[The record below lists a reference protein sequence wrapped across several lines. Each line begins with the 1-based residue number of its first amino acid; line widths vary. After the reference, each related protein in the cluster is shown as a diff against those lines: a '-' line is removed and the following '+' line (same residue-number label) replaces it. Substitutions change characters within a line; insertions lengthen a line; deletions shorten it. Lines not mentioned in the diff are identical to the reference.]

1 MGESANTRSKATARP
16 EGSHQHPS
24 AIPLRLDYVS
34 ADDGKFREWLRRYRE
49 EVAGEPPTDEWLDA
63 YLKHIFTEQSKN
75 RHIWWA
81 VSEDRKVGFVVAVL
95 TPQSTDRQRLQGMVA
110 EFFVYPEFRRE
121 GYGQRMADAVI
132 AFLHSRGCH
141 DVHTSVPAGNVRGVR
156 FWQACSFQ
164 ISRYLL
170 VHRPDLKPDDED
182 EDDEEEL

>member
-1 MGESANTRSKATARP
+1 VGEAADVRSKTNAKP
-16 EGSHQHPS
+16 EGSQQTPS
-24 AIPLRLDYVS
+24 AIPLQLEYVS
-34 ADDGKFREWLRRYRE
+34 AGDGKFRDWLRRYRE
-49 EVAGEPPTDEWLDA
+49 EVAGEPPTDEWLEA

-81 VSEDRKVGFVVAVL
+81 MSEERKVGFVVAVVA
-95 TPQSTDRQRLQGMVA
+95 PQSTDRKRMQGMVA
-110 EFFVYPEFRRE
+110 EFYVYPEFRRE
-121 GYGQRMADAVI
+121 GYGRRMANAVI
-132 AFLHSRGCH
+132 EFLHAHGCP

-170 VHRPDLKPDDED
+170 VHRPGLKQEDED

>member
-1 MGESANTRSKATARP
+1 MGEQANPRSRATARP
-16 EGSHQHPS
+16 EGSQHPS

-34 ADDGKFREWLRRYRE
+34 ADDGKFREWFRRYRE
-49 EVAGEPPTDEWLDA
+49 EVAGEPPTDEWLNA

-95 TPQSTDRQRLQGMVA
+95 TPQSTDPQRMQGMVA

-121 GYGQRMADAVI
+121 GYGKRMAEAVI

-141 DVHTSVPAGNVRGVR
+141 DVHGKPAVSRSPVT
-156 FWQACSFQ
+156 FWSTGQT
-164 ISRYLL
+164 
-170 VHRPDLKPDDED
+170 
-182 EDDEEEL
+182 